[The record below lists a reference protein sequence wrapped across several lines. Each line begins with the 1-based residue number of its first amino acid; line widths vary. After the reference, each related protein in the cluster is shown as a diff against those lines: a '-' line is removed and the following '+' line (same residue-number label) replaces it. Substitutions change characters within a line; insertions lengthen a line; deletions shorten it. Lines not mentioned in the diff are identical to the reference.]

1 MSLEQVFANVF
12 CIPDADVKDELLLK
26 EIATWDSMSHM
37 MLIMQMEESFKVQL
51 TSDQIADIKSVGD
64 ARFALQIQGA
74 KL

>member
-74 KL
+74 K

>member
-1 MSLEQVFANVF
+1 MSLEKVFANVF
-12 CIPDADVKDELLLK
+12 CIPDADVKDELQLQ

-37 MLIMQMEESFKVQL
+37 MLIMQMEEVFKVQL
-51 TSDQIADIKSVGD
+51 TGDQIADIKSVGD